1 MYQLNIF
8 FFKNSKYSFYGFLEH
23 FAIFSIIILFK
34 TKERIYYNNKSKYY
48 ILRMIIH
55 EKIIESNYLNF
66 CENRIASIYRT
77 YETRE
82 NGKQI
87 QWYEGARKRPSG
99 FGSSRGH
106 LLRSVP
112 TLPPS
117 PFPAFGPVFI
127 GPFLASTFIDTGSS
141 YCRFILYSPRTLER
155 L

>member
-1 MYQLNIF
+1 MNISQF
-8 FFKNSKYSFYGFLEH
+8 FRLSCLKLK
-23 FAIFSIIILFK
+23 K
-34 TKERIYYNNKSKYY
+34 IYYDSKSKYY
-48 ILRMIIH
+48 ILTITIH
-55 EKIIESNYLNF
+55 KKIIESNYLNF
-66 CENRIASIYRT
+66 CRIELHRYIERT
-77 YETRE
+77 KRARTES
-82 NGKQI
+82 KS
-87 QWYEGARKRPSG
+87 EGARKRPSG

-141 YCRFILYSPRTLER
+141 CCRFILYSPRTLER

>member
-1 MYQLNIF
+1 MNISQF
-8 FFKNSKYSFYGFLEH
+8 FRLSCLKLK
-23 FAIFSIIILFK
+23 K
-34 TKERIYYNNKSKYY
+34 IYYDSKSKYY
-48 ILRMIIH
+48 ILTITIH
-55 EKIIESNYLNF
+55 KKIIESNYLNF
-66 CENRIASIYRT
+66 CRIELHRYIERT
-77 YETRE
+77 KRARTES
-82 NGKQI
+82 KS
-87 QWYEGARKRPSG
+87 EGVRKRPSG

-141 YCRFILYSPRTLER
+141 CCRFILYSPRTLER

>member
-1 MYQLNIF
+1 
-8 FFKNSKYSFYGFLEH
+8 
-23 FAIFSIIILFK
+23 
-34 TKERIYYNNKSKYY
+34 
-48 ILRMIIH
+48 MIIH

-87 QWYEGARKRPSG
+87 RWYEGARKRPSG